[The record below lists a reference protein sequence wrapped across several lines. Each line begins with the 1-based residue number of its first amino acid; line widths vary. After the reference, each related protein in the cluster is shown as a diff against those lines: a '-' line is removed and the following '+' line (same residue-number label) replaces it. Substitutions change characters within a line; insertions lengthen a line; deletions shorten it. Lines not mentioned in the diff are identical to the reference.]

1 MYARSI
7 ARRTRKK
14 KTAVT
19 WVEAHWDRG
28 EFSVPGWVV
37 DHDSYRRWARSD
49 EFPERG
55 RFAFLNGI
63 IWVDLTMEQ
72 LFSHNEIKTKVIAV
86 LTALVENQD
95 LGYLFS
101 DGTLVSHPG
110 AGVSNEPDACFIS
123 YESVLSG
130 KAKWIAGAEEGYV
143 EVEGT
148 PDMVLEVVSDSS
160 VKKDTVDLREL
171 YWKAGVAEYW
181 LVDARGSELKFSL
194 LKRNGKGYAETRRGA
209 DGWLKSAVFGKSFRL
224 VPGKDRLGNPRIT
237 LEVR

>member
-1 MYARSI
+1 MYARPI

-14 KTAVT
+14 KSAVT
-19 WVEAHWDRG
+19 QVEIHWDCG
-28 EFSVPGWVV
+28 TLKVPGWVV

-49 EFPERG
+49 EFPEQG
-55 RFAFLNGI
+55 RCAYLNGI
-63 IWVDLTMEQ
+63 IWIDLSMEQ
-72 LFSHNEIKTKVIAV
+72 LFSHNAV
-86 LTALVENQD
+86 VGQFITRLTLLNEEGD
-95 LGYLFS
+95 LGYLFHQNV
-101 DGTLVSHPG
+101 LVSNAA

-123 YESVLSG
+123 YEGVQSE
-130 KAKWIAGAEEGYV
+130 KAKWIEGAESGYI
-143 EVEGT
+143 EVEGI

-171 YWKAGVAEYW
+171 YFKAGVAEYW

-194 LKRNGKGYAETRRGA
+194 LKRNGKGYAETRRQA

-224 VPGKDRLGNPRIT
+224 VQEKDRLGNQRFA

>member
-1 MYARSI
+1 MYARTI

-19 WVEAHWDRG
+19 RVEAHWDQG
-28 EFSVPGWVV
+28 EFSVPGWVI
-37 DHDSYRRWARSD
+37 DQETYRRWARSD

-72 LFSHNEIKTKVIAV
+72 LFSHNAITGQFITR
-86 LTALVENQD
+86 LTALNEQED
-95 LGYLFS
+95 LGYLFH
-101 DGTLVSHPG
+101 DGVLISHPG

-123 YESVLSG
+123 YESVQSG
-130 KAKWIAGAEEGYV
+130 QAKWIEGAEKGIV

-148 PDMVLEVVSDSS
+148 PDMVLEVVSESS
-160 VKKDTVDLREL
+160 VKKDTIHLREL

-224 VPGKDRLGNPRIT
+224 TQGKDRLGNPRFA

>member
-14 KTAVT
+14 KSAVARFE
-19 WVEAHWDRG
+19 VHADRG
-28 EFSVPGWVV
+28 SANVPGWVV

-49 EFPERG
+49 EFPEKG

-72 LFSHNEIKTKVIAV
+72 LFSHNAVKGQFITRLTVIN
-86 LTALVENQD
+86 EEGD
-95 LGYLFS
+95 LGYLFHDNVLIS
-101 DGTLVSHPG
+101 NAA

-123 YESVLSG
+123 YESVESG
-130 KAKWIAGAEEGYV
+130 KAKWIKGAEEGYV

-160 VKKDTVDLREL
+160 VKKDTVDLRAL
-171 YWKAGVAEYW
+171 YWKAGVSEYW
-181 LVDARGSELKFSL
+181 LVDARGSELKFWL
-194 LKRNGKGYAETRRGA
+194 LKRNGKGYAETRRQA
-209 DGWLKSAVFGKSFRL
+209 EGWVKSAVFGKAFRL
-224 VPGKDRLGNPRIT
+224 VQGKDRLGNPRFT

>member
-14 KTAVT
+14 KSALTQ
-19 WVEAHWDRG
+19 VEVHWDRG
-28 EFSVPGWVV
+28 ALEVPGWVV

-49 EFPERG
+49 EFPEKG

-63 IWVDLTMEQ
+63 IWVDLAMEQ
-72 LFSHNEIKTKVIAV
+72 LFSHVDVKTEITTV
-86 LTALVENQD
+86 LRSLVRKED
-95 LGYLFS
+95 LGYLFA
-101 DGTLVSHPG
+101 DGTLISHLG

-123 YESVLSG
+123 YESVQSG
-130 KAKWIAGAEEGYV
+130 TAKWIAGSEEGYV

-160 VKKDTVDLREL
+160 VKKDTMHLREL
-171 YWKAGVAEYW
+171 YFKAGVAEYW
-181 LVDARGSELKFSL
+181 LVDARGSEVKFSI
-194 LKRNGKGYAETRRGA
+194 LKRNGKAYAETRRQA
-209 DGWLKSAVFGKSFRL
+209 EGWVKSAVFGKSFRL
-224 VPGKDRLGNPRIT
+224 VPGKDRLGNPRIS